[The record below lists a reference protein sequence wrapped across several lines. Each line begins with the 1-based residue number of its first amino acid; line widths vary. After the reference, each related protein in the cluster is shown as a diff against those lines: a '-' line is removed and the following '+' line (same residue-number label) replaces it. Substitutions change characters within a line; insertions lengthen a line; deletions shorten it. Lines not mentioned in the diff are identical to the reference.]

1 MTLDNYIMESEIND
15 ATVGDIYVEQAL
27 AEMEVAYALASSYTK
42 DAMFVE
48 YMSELYGVDVIQEG
62 YFQEADDDDKVSFKD
77 KMANLGE
84 RAKNLGVKVKEAPGK
99 AWEFLKSAGKAI
111 LTALSNFWHFITER
125 SLKTCIKKLHALP
138 NELTFSVPVHLK
150 TAVGELLEKTNK
162 FADLVEYL
170 IKKET
175 ASPLKYDR
183 QESFIKH
190 ELLNKP
196 NMKADV
202 SSAELVGILEEL
214 VGADVTGK
222 VKDLVK
228 KYKQSLKDIDKAF
241 KDEVKAVEDKDQRK
255 AAKDRYKKRVK
266 MDKEDL
272 KNIKDRA
279 KDIVSAYAQL
289 IREFRTVANHV
300 VKVETV
306 NMKMYNRRAK
316 ARSDADEQFNK
327 DRKKISSM
335 IDGKPK
341 KMKKGNPDDATNFY
355 GNKPTEPNSGFD
367 DGDDITSNYNP
378 LK

>member
-62 YFQEADDDDKVSFKD
+62 YYQEADDDDKVSFKD
-77 KMANLGE
+77 RMGKLGE
-84 RAKNLGVKVKEAPGK
+84 KAKNFGSKVKEAPGK
-99 AWEFLKSAGKAI
+99 ALNFLKSAGKAI

-138 NELTFSVPVHLK
+138 NELTFPVPVHLK
-150 TAVGELLEKTNK
+150 TAVGELLQKTNE
-162 FADLVEYL
+162 FADLVDHL
-170 IKKET
+170 IKNET
-175 ASPLKYDR
+175 FSPPKYDR

-190 ELLNKP
+190 ELIDRP
-196 NMKADV
+196 NMKVDV
-202 SSAELVGILEEL
+202 SSEELVGILEEL
-214 VGADVTGK
+214 IGANVTGK

-228 KYKQSLKDIDKAF
+228 KYKQSLKDIDKVF
-241 KDEVKAVEDKDQRK
+241 KDEIKDLEDKDQRK
-255 AAKDRYKKRVK
+255 AAKDLYKKRAK
-266 MDKEDL
+266 LDKEDL

-300 VKVETV
+300 VKAETV
-306 NMKMYNRRAK
+306 NMKMYNDRAEAREK
-316 ARSDADEQFNK
+316 ADKKFAK
-327 DRKKISSM
+327 DQKKLDNIM
-335 IDGKPK
+335 NGKQKKPK
-341 KMKKGNPDDATNFY
+341 NGDEEDATNFY
-355 GNKPTEPNSGFD
+355 GLTPTEPDSDEPSFRNS
-367 DGDDITSNYNP
+367 
-378 LK
+378 

>member
-27 AEMEVAYALASSYTK
+27 AEMEVAYALASSYAK

-48 YMSELYGVDVIQEG
+48 YMAELYGVDVIQEG
-62 YFQEADDDDKVSFKD
+62 YYQEADDDKVSFKD

-84 RAKNLGVKVKEAPGK
+84 RAKNLGSKIKEAPGK
-99 AWEFLKSAGKAI
+99 ALEFLKSVGKAI

-138 NELTFSVPVHLK
+138 NELTFPVPVHLK

-162 FADLVEYL
+162 FADLVDHL
-170 IKKET
+170 IKNQT
-175 ASPLKYDR
+175 SSPLKYDR

-196 NMKADV
+196 NMKANV
-202 SSAELVGILEEL
+202 SSAELVDILEEL

-228 KYKQSLKDIDKAF
+228 KYKQSLKDADKAF
-241 KDEVKAVEDKDQRK
+241 KDEVKATEDKDKRK
-255 AAKDRYKKRVK
+255 DFKDRYKKRVK

-300 VKVETV
+300 VKVETA
-306 NMKMYNRRAK
+306 NMKMYNRRGK
-316 ARSDADEQFNK
+316 ANERANK
-327 DRKKISSM
+327 RFEKDQKKLNNM
-335 IDGKPK
+335 MNGKPD
-341 KMKKGNPDDATNFY
+341 KMKKGKEQDATNFY

-367 DGDDITSNYNP
+367 DGDNIASNYNMM
-378 LK
+378 

>member
-27 AEMEVAYALASSYTK
+27 AEMEVAYALASSYAK

-48 YMSELYGVDVIQEG
+48 YMAELYGVDVIQEG
-62 YFQEADDDDKVSFKD
+62 YYQEADDDEKVPFKER
-77 KMANLGE
+77 MAKLGE
-84 RAKNLGVKVKEAPGK
+84 KAKNLGGKIKEAPGK
-99 AWEFLKSAGKAI
+99 ALEFIKSVGKAI

-138 NELTFSVPVHLK
+138 NELTFPVPVHLK

-162 FADLVEYL
+162 FADLVDYL
-170 IKKET
+170 IKNET
-175 ASPLKYDR
+175 SSPQKYDR

-228 KYKQSLKDIDKAF
+228 KYKQSLKDVDKAF
-241 KDEVKAVEDKDQRK
+241 KDEIKAVEDKDERK
-255 AAKDRYKKRVK
+255 DFKDSYKKRVK

-300 VKVETV
+300 VKVETA
-306 NMKMYNRRAK
+306 NMKMYTRRAK
-316 ARSDADEQFNK
+316 ANEKADKQFNN
-327 DRKKISSM
+327 DQKKIDNL
-335 IDGKPK
+335 INGKPK
-341 KMKKGNPDDATNFY
+341 KMKKGNPEDATNFY
-355 GNKPTEPNSGFD
+355 GTKPTTPDSGFD
-367 DGDDITSNYNP
+367 DGDDVASNYNM
-378 LK
+378 L